1 VSFGF
6 YLGTECARLST
17 DTDFAFPLFGTGV
30 VVIVVVGAVIIAL
43 YCTYFARKSDREL
56 LPTESTHALTSLP
69 GEDTQRSGRSFNVQM
84 SPMQGGRGDHSDVES
99 SSSAGA
105 TKPPVS
111 GDKLRSLLARSAD
124 FLRDRTSRDISPKA
138 RPGAGGG
145 HQQRNKGSAG
155 YEAVRSPFS
164 IVGDADDE
172 DEFGDDDNEYGD
184 RMADIRV

>member
-1 VSFGF
+1 
-6 YLGTECARLST
+6 
-17 DTDFAFPLFGTGV
+17 
-30 VVIVVVGAVIIAL
+30 VVIIVAVGAVLTAL
-43 YCTYFARKSDREL
+43 YCIYFPRKSDREL

-84 SPMQGGRGDHSDVES
+84 SPMQRGRSDRADVES
-99 SSSAGA
+99 SPTAGA

-124 FLRDRTSRDISPKA
+124 FLRDRTSRNLSPKST
-138 RPGAGGG
+138 PGAGVG
-145 HQQRNKGSAG
+145 HQQNRGKGGTATA

-164 IVGDADDE
+164 IVGDAEDEE
-172 DEFGDDDNEYGD
+172 DEFGGDDDHDEYGD